1 MAEIGG
7 NEMKAPEYQGKWYA
21 LHAETDCIEGM
32 HAMPPQSVDC
42 MVTSIP
48 FGDLFVYSDSE
59 RDLGNAG
66 EGQSFME
73 QYRFFAEALT
83 RVMKPGRI
91 ACIHVTDL
99 PTRKGKHGF
108 IGLQDFSGDVIRA
121 HEAAGMIYHGRVTI
135 WKDPVVEMQRTK
147 ALGLLYKQIRKDSS
161 MNRIGMPDYILFFRA
176 PGENPDRIEHAAP
189 MMAPTKEIIGWED
202 ADMSILLYGKR
213 DFSEGPQKPDDGR
226 NWQPVYKE
234 IRIASPEAV
243 DIARK
248 WLQEMHRLGLASAT
262 PSEEELAAILPH
274 VEFDVYEWQKLAS
287 PVWMNI
293 QQGNVL
299 NGWRGA
305 KGENDEKHVCPLQL
319 DVIENCLRL
328 YSKPGD
334 VVLDPFNGIGS
345 TGYVAIK
352 MFRRYLGFEL
362 KREYATM
369 AASNLAAAEA
379 SAGDL
384 FG

>member
-1 MAEIGG
+1 
-7 NEMKAPEYQGKWYA
+7 MKQPEYSGKWWA
-21 LHAETDCIEGM
+21 LHNSDCIEGM
-32 HAMPPQSVDC
+32 HAMPEHSIDC

-66 EGQSFME
+66 EGDAFMQ
-73 QYRFFAEALT
+73 QYRFFAEALA

-99 PTRKGKHGF
+99 PTRKGKHGY

-121 HEAAGMIYHGRVTI
+121 HEAAGMIYHSRATI

-147 ALGLLYKQIRKDSS
+147 ALGLLYKQIRKDSA

-176 PGENPDRIEHAAP
+176 PGENPDRIEHVAPGDTKAALP
-189 MMAPTKEIIGWED
+189 IVKA
-202 ADMSILLYGKR
+202 
-213 DFSEGPQKPDDGR
+213 
-226 NWQPVYKE
+226 
-234 IRIASPEAV
+234 
-243 DIARK
+243 
-248 WLQEMHRLGLASAT
+248 WLHEMHRQGLASET
-262 PSEEELAAILPH
+262 PTDEQIAALIPH

-299 NGWRGA
+299 NRM

-345 TGYVAIK
+345 TGYQAVK

-362 KREYATM
+362 KPEYAAM
-369 AASNLAAAEA
+369 AAKNLQQAEA
-379 SAGDL
+379 SAGGL
-384 FG
+384 FDMAAE